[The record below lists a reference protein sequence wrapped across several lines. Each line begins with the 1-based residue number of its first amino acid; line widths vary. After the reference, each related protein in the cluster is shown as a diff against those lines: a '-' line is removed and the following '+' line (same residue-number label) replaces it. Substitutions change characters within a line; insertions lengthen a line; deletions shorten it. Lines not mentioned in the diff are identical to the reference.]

1 MVFVVSQVFEHIS
14 KQRLGLPRVVHVVDV
29 FLKLVHGFGDTV
41 AEVLRN
47 IRFCVILLILKV
59 DDFRDIRNGLFERAL
74 GRSALMARVLV
85 GHVDAVAVAEAR
97 AVRRGRGGVEWDL
110 QSRDKT
116 GLGEREKK
124 TGSLKESR
132 NRREEMRRL
141 FLRPWGLSSWAESD
155 EVSGWERES
164 KKWEVCFL

>member
-74 GRSALMARVLV
+74 RSALMARVLV
-85 GHVDAVAVAEAR
+85 GHVDAVAVAETR

-116 GLGEREKK
+116 GLDERKK
-124 TGSLKESR
+124 RKL
-132 NRREEMRRL
+132 
-141 FLRPWGLSSWAESD
+141 A
-155 EVSGWERES
+155 V
-164 KKWEVCFL
+164 